1 MTRASH
7 TRRFSATAGA
17 LAAMVFFTACSS
29 EEPSSPASGAGETA
43 LSALGLEDASGRE
56 LVEELER
63 LPLEDRPTDF
73 LASVETEAVVMI
85 DDEGNESSV
94 PLPEDEFYLS
104 VAPYV
109 DQTHECFFH
118 SLTTCVGEMGNEE
131 LEVTVVEEDTE
142 ELLLD
147 ETVQTE
153 DNGFFGLWLPRDIEA
168 ELIIEYDGLRSSA
181 PISTRD
187 GDPTCLTTFHLR

>member
-7 TRRFSATAGA
+7 TRRFSATAAA
-17 LAAMVFFTACSS
+17 LAAMVFLAACSS
-29 EEPSSPASGAGETA
+29 EDPSTSSGGSDTP
-43 LSALGLEDASGRE
+43 LSASGLEDASGRE

-63 LPLEDRPTDF
+63 LSLEERPTDF
-73 LASVETEAVVMI
+73 VASVETEEVVMI
-85 DDEGNESSV
+85 DEDGNESSV

-118 SLTTCVGEMGNEE
+118 SLTTCVGEMSNEE
-131 LEVTVVEEDTE
+131 LEVTVVEEDTG
-142 ELLLD
+142 ELLFD
-147 ETVQTE
+147 EAVQTE

-168 ELIIEYDGLRSSA
+168 ELIIEYDGLTSSA
-181 PISTRD
+181 PISTGE
-187 GDPTCLTTFHLR
+187 GDPTCLTTSHLR